1 MRDLWRG
8 SIAALCVAALGACV
22 TTRDAV
28 GGGDARLDE
37 AAVKEGETAAKAKRA
52 CGPSAPGD
60 VVLLDARTGGPVT
73 CQAVTLM
80 REQMGCTA
88 DCASDVVFK
97 GLTNERGQVL
107 LTGPLAKSRLVAVVD
122 GFEPSALQNATST
135 AGKVLEVE
143 LAPAEG
149 FWLKVLDGDGNYLP
163 DVSLSFKQ
171 GEQVIAQLRTNVL
184 ANVFFTQHA
193 PFAGEPVTVTAE
205 GYQPVTINGV
215 ADLGDDGHTLTLRK

>member
-1 MRDLWRG
+1 MAVLA
-8 SIAALCVAALGACV
+8 AALALSCA
-22 TTRDAV
+22 TTKDAV

-37 AAVKEGETAAKAKRA
+37 SSGKESAIAKAKRE
-52 CGPSAPGD
+52 CGPAAPGD

-73 CQAVTLM
+73 CQAVTLL
-80 REQMGCTA
+80 REQMSCTA
-88 DCASDVVFK
+88 DCPSDVVFK

-122 GFEPSALQNATST
+122 GFEPSALQNATSS
-135 AGKVLEVE
+135 AGKVLELE

-171 GEQVIAQLRTNVL
+171 GDEVIAQLRSNVL
-184 ANVFFTQHA
+184 ANVFFTQHH
-193 PFAGEPVTVTAE
+193 PFSGQPVTVTAE
-205 GYQPVTINGV
+205 GFQPVTVNGV
-215 ADLGDDGHTLTLRK
+215 AELGDDGHTLTLRK